1 MFDSSITPDRFCLP
15 AASVDALSASL
26 SSAYQRPAPS
36 FSHSGVD
43 FGAQV
48 SGEGYTER
56 NKRGS
61 FASLADLLTASKL
74 DWRPSLDT
82 VHGSDGAFVAGVR
95 LVRRSD
101 TGAHLGIVSDSYGAV
116 SAVDAFGALLGP
128 AIACGA
134 VTADRAGLIGGRA
147 FVQASMSLAPLEVIP
162 GDVVL
167 PSLTGVHSFD
177 GKSATRAGF
186 TPVRVVCKNTLAMAY
201 RDAGNQGFT
210 VSKHGPNALARMKG
224 AGERLNSIAQQFQ
237 VLGESW
243 RFMAARPFSQKELRD
258 LLARIFE
265 INAGSDKG
273 KLDKLE
279 ATIRD
284 LQERGKGSAIPGVR
298 GSAWGTFNAITEYG
312 EHHSSVRGS
321 LSEGDRRW
329 ERVLDGSV
337 ASLVERA
344 QVEVLRAVGTTET
357 QARATLRGSW
367 S

>member
-1 MFDSSITPDRFCLP
+1 MLEITSDRFCLP
-15 AASVDALSASL
+15 PASVEALAASL
-26 SSAYQRPAPS
+26 STAYQRPAPS

-43 FGAQV
+43 FGQRRV
-48 SGEGYTER
+48 GEGYAER
-56 NKRGS
+56 DRKGS
-61 FASLADLLTASKL
+61 FASLAELLTASKL
-74 DWRPSLDT
+74 DWRPKLDT
-82 VHGSDGAFVAGVR
+82 VHGSDGAFVDGVR

-116 SAVDAFGALLGP
+116 SALDAFAALLGP

-134 VTADRAGLIGGRA
+134 CTADRAGLIGGRA
-147 FVQASMSLAPLEVIP
+147 FVQASMSLAPLEILP

-186 TPVRVVCKNTLAMAY
+186 TPVRVVCRNTLAMAY
-201 RDAGNQGFT
+201 KDAGNQGFS
-210 VSKHGPNALARMKG
+210 VSKHGANALLRMKG

-237 VLGESW
+237 ILGESW
-243 RFMAARPFSQKELRD
+243 RYMAARPFSQAELKA
-258 LLARIFE
+258 LLGRIFE
-265 INAGSDKG
+265 INTANDGR
-273 KLDKLE
+273 LDKLH
-279 ATIRD
+279 AVVRD
-284 LQERGKGSAIPGVR
+284 LQECGKGSNIPGVR
-298 GSAWGTFNAITEYG
+298 GSAWGVFNAVTEYG
-312 EHHSSVRGS
+312 EHHTAVRGS
-321 LSEGDRRW
+321 LTEGDRRW

-344 QVEVLRAVGTTET
+344 QVEVLRSAGTTER